1 MPSQSTERK
10 KNWHSQTRLVCD
22 QCCALVNSFLNE
34 AIVATC
40 PESQLALIYPNP
52 SQNILKTRRSF
63 GYKKIYALLASARKY
78 WRVQMF
84 FFQRQMHP
92 SLWKELQYFTATDR
106 GVYVYRRWPSGR
118 DSRRGFPRFRK
129 RGVRVL
135 GIEYRL
141 LQKKRKRENAGA
153 YILRSWYFCSCRAVE
168 RGRGGRE
175 RGGKGLERR
184 RPFNAVNFARK
195 DRRSLPQVAVALPG
209 YESREAFIF
218 IFFFL
223 FSSFCF
229 LLFTSLV
236 RSYIVE
242 RPCKPSLLF
251 FLVPPCHLKALTT
264 GGERSLPRRYFFFYF
279 FNRLAPFIHFS
290 GSFLSFF
297 RVLSVQGLVLLLV
310 LVGSPPSH
318 PVVTGASLTLASPP
332 GSPHPFPSFVYK
344 PGPGARELYRSFFHP
359 PSFLSFSLSLS
370 FFLSPL
376 SARVPGRLSH
386 PASSATTTDYLPCF
400 IP

>member
-175 RGGKGLERR
+175 RGGGKGLERR

-264 GGERSLPRRYFFFYF
+264 GGERSLPRRYFFFLF
-279 FNRLAPFIHFS
+279 FQPSRSFYPFLWLLPVFLSRTLGTRPCSPARPRWLTSFPPRCHWCFSHPGLSSWFTSSLSIFRVQTGTGSSRALPFI
-290 GSFLSFF
+290 LS
-297 RVLSVQGLVLLLV
+297 S
-310 LVGSPPSH
+310 
-318 PVVTGASLTLASPP
+318 SL
-332 GSPHPFPSFVYK
+332 
-344 PGPGARELYRSFFHP
+344 
-359 PSFLSFSLSLS
+359 FSLFLS